1 MAQHTNPSNAD
12 ITSEDFDSLHPS
24 LLELSAQAPR
34 VTEQA
39 TLHGMLCEARELVR
53 NAINHGESPRLVS
66 AWYAE
71 FFRGAMSSTPATR
84 LARGKF
90 WLAGSVGHGDGI
102 ITAPISFLS
111 RKPAI
116 DFQHFIG
123 GTGHTVRPYYLSDT
137 SWEKV
142 VRRTL
147 RDYDLSMMQALADA
161 AEADFDDAA
170 AAGLLSRQ
178 ALGLLRVGALQL
190 RPPHYAHTDGFPD
203 PMARVDIQG
212 ALLDPIAAI
221 ARWAS
226 LHADRR
232 RQLQVDM
239 PEIEADALE
248 NPVHPDSPEAKAI
261 IPDVAD
267 FQQPITVRTTSLSTP
282 GRLLYAADAQ
292 VLPQEAA
299 DGLIEAWDAGLNLLM
314 RRWVDG
320 VKSEDAHS
328 GNLPNLQRA
337 QYGAACRQVSAVLAG
352 IAANTQF

>member
-1 MAQHTNPSNAD
+1 MAQHTKSNIAD
-12 ITSEDFDSLHPS
+12 ITPADFDRLHPS
-24 LLELSAQAPR
+24 LLELSAQAPQ

-53 NAINHGESPRLVS
+53 NAINHGESPRLVC
-66 AWYAE
+66 AWYSD
-71 FFRGAMSSTPATR
+71 FFRKAMTSEPATR
-84 LARGKF
+84 LVGGKF

-123 GTGHTVRPYYLSDT
+123 GTGHLVRAYYLSDT

-147 RDYDLSMMQALADA
+147 RDYDLSLMHALVDA
-161 AEADFDDAA
+161 PEADFDDAA

-178 ALGLLRVGALQL
+178 GLSLLRLGALQL
-190 RPPHYAHTDGFPD
+190 RLPHYAHRDGFPD

-212 ALLDPIAAI
+212 ALLEPISAI

-232 RQLQVDM
+232 RHLLVEM
-239 PEIEADALE
+239 PAVEATAVEDQ
-248 NPVHPDSPEAKAI
+248 VHPDSPKAKAI
-261 IPDVAD
+261 IPDVKD
-267 FQQPITVRTTSLSTP
+267 FRQPIKVRTTSLSTP
-282 GRLLYAADAQ
+282 GRLLYAAEEK
-292 VLPQEAA
+292 VLPKKAA
-299 DGLIEAWDAGLNLLM
+299 EGLIEAWDAGLHLLV
-314 RRWVDG
+314 RRWLDG
-320 VKSEDAHS
+320 VKSEDAYS
-328 GNLPNLQRA
+328 GSLPNLQRA
-337 QYGAACRQVSAVLAG
+337 QYGAGCRQVSAVLAG
-352 IAANTQF
+352 IAENTQF

>member
-1 MAQHTNPSNAD
+1 MAHQSNPNTAD
-12 ITSEDFDSLHPS
+12 ITSADLSSLHPS
-24 LLELSAQAPR
+24 LLELSEQAPH
-34 VTEQA
+34 VTEQR

-66 AWYAE
+66 AWYSE

-102 ITAPISFLS
+102 ITAPIRFLT

-123 GTGHTVRPYYLSDT
+123 GTGHTVRAYYLSDT
-137 SWEKV
+137 SWDKV

-147 RDYDLSMMQALADA
+147 RDYDLSMMQALTDTPD
-161 AEADFDDAA
+161 ADFDDESH
-170 AAGLLSRQ
+170 AGLLSRQ
-178 ALGLLRVGALQL
+178 ALSLLRDGALQL
-190 RPPHYAHTDGFPD
+190 RPPHYAHLDGFPD
-203 PMARVDIQG
+203 PLARVDIQG
-212 ALLDPIAAI
+212 SLLDPIAAI

-232 RQLQVDM
+232 RQLLVEV
-239 PEIEADALE
+239 PAAEAAAQE
-248 NPVHPDSPEAKAI
+248 HPVHPDSPEATAT
-261 IPDVAD
+261 IPDIGD

-282 GRLLYAADAQ
+282 GRLLYAAEAD

-299 DGLIEAWDAGLNLLM
+299 EGLIEAWDAGLNLLL

-320 VKSEDAHS
+320 VKSEDASS
-328 GNLPNLQRA
+328 GSLPNLQRA
-337 QYGAACRQVSAVLAG
+337 QYGAACRQVSAVLTG
-352 IAANTQF
+352 IAANTEF